1 MLRGENRHNDVRFAI
16 AIKNKILIYRMRKD
30 VGMKT
35 AETQVASPKPIVL
48 SKKDRRRTARGQGKE
63 GGQNDLD
70 RGRSPMKRIL
80 TLFVLMVF
88 LLAAVHCAS
97 WNKTTKGAVIGGA
110 GGAVVGGVIG
120 HAAGSTLLGAILG
133 AAVGGAAGAII
144 GNYMD
149 KQAAEMQRDI
159 EGAEVQR
166 IGEGI
171 KITFDSG
178 ILFDIDKS
186 DLRPVSKT
194 NLAELAKILNKY
206 PDTNILIEGHTDNT
220 GSDDHN
226 MTLSKDRAQ
235 AVAFYMA
242 TLEVESARFS
252 TAGYGETQPI
262 VMNDT
267 AEGRQKNRRVD
278 IAVIANDKLKKAAE
292 EKAKG

>member
-1 MLRGENRHNDVRFAI
+1 
-16 AIKNKILIYRMRKD
+16 
-30 VGMKT
+30 
-35 AETQVASPKPIVL
+35 
-48 SKKDRRRTARGQGKE
+48 
-63 GGQNDLD
+63 
-70 RGRSPMKRIL
+70 MKRFL
-80 TLFVLMVF
+80 TVLVLLVF
-88 LLAAVHCAS
+88 LLAAVDCAS
-97 WNKTTKGAVIGGA
+97 WNKTTRGAVIGGA
-110 GGAVVGGVIG
+110 GGAVIGGVIG
-120 HAAGSTLLGAILG
+120 RAAGNTLLGAILG
-133 AAVGGAAGAII
+133 AAVGGAAGAFI

-149 KQAAEMQRDI
+149 KQAAEMQRDL

-186 DLRPVSKT
+186 DLRPVSQT

-206 PDTNILIEGHTDNT
+206 PDTNILVEGHTDDT
-220 GSDDHN
+220 GTDDYN

-235 AVAFYMA
+235 AVASYLA
-242 TLEVESARFS
+242 TVEVKSARFS

-267 AEGRQKNRRVD
+267 PEGRQKNRRVD

>member
-1 MLRGENRHNDVRFAI
+1 
-16 AIKNKILIYRMRKD
+16 
-30 VGMKT
+30 
-35 AETQVASPKPIVL
+35 
-48 SKKDRRRTARGQGKE
+48 
-63 GGQNDLD
+63 
-70 RGRSPMKRIL
+70 MKRIL
-80 TLFVLMVF
+80 TVFVLMVF
-88 LLAAVHCAS
+88 LLAAVDCAS
-97 WNKTTKGAVIGGA
+97 WNKTTRGAVIGGA
-110 GGAVVGGVIG
+110 GGAVLGGVIG

-133 AAVGGAAGAII
+133 AAVGGAAGAFI

-149 KQAAEMQRDI
+149 KQAAEMQRDL

-186 DLRPVSKT
+186 DLRPVSQT
-194 NLAELAKILNKY
+194 NLADLAKILNKY

-220 GSDDHN
+220 GSDDYN

-235 AVAFYMA
+235 TVALYMA
-242 TLEVESARFS
+242 TLEVKSARFS

-267 AEGRQKNRRVD
+267 PEGRQKNRRVD
-278 IAVIANDKLKKAAE
+278 IAVIANDKLKKAAQ
-292 EKAKG
+292 EKAKS

>member
-1 MLRGENRHNDVRFAI
+1 
-16 AIKNKILIYRMRKD
+16 
-30 VGMKT
+30 
-35 AETQVASPKPIVL
+35 
-48 SKKDRRRTARGQGKE
+48 
-63 GGQNDLD
+63 
-70 RGRSPMKRIL
+70 MKRIL

-88 LLAAVHCAS
+88 LLAAVDCAS
-97 WNKTTKGAVIGGA
+97 WNKTTRGAVIGGA
-110 GGAVVGGVIG
+110 GGAVLGGVIG

-133 AAVGGAAGAII
+133 AAVGGTAGAFI

-149 KQAAEMQRDI
+149 KQAAEMQRDL

-186 DLRPVSKT
+186 DLRPVSQT
-194 NLAELAKILNKY
+194 NLTELAKILNKY

-220 GSDDHN
+220 GPDDHN

-242 TLEVESARFS
+242 TLEVKSARFS

-267 AEGRQKNRRVD
+267 PEGRQKNRRVD
-278 IAVIANDKLKKAAE
+278 IAVIANDKLKKAAQ
-292 EKAKG
+292 EKAKS

>member
-1 MLRGENRHNDVRFAI
+1 
-16 AIKNKILIYRMRKD
+16 
-30 VGMKT
+30 
-35 AETQVASPKPIVL
+35 
-48 SKKDRRRTARGQGKE
+48 
-63 GGQNDLD
+63 
-70 RGRSPMKRIL
+70 MKRLL
-80 TLFVLMVF
+80 TVFVLMVF
-88 LLAAVHCAS
+88 LLAAVDCAS
-97 WNKTTKGAVIGGA
+97 WNKTTRGAVIGGA
-110 GGAVVGGVIG
+110 GGAVLGGVIG

-133 AAVGGAAGAII
+133 AAVGGAAGAFI

-149 KQAAEMQRDI
+149 KQAAEMQRDL

-186 DLRPVSKT
+186 DLRPVSQT

-235 AVAFYMA
+235 AVALYMA
-242 TLEVESARFS
+242 TLDVKSARFS

-278 IAVIANDKLKKAAE
+278 IAVIANDKLKKAAQ

>member
-1 MLRGENRHNDVRFAI
+1 
-16 AIKNKILIYRMRKD
+16 
-30 VGMKT
+30 
-35 AETQVASPKPIVL
+35 
-48 SKKDRRRTARGQGKE
+48 
-63 GGQNDLD
+63 
-70 RGRSPMKRIL
+70 MKRIL

-149 KQAAEMQRDI
+149 KQAAEMQRDL

-194 NLAELAKILNKY
+194 NLAELATILNKY

>member
-1 MLRGENRHNDVRFAI
+1 
-16 AIKNKILIYRMRKD
+16 
-30 VGMKT
+30 
-35 AETQVASPKPIVL
+35 
-48 SKKDRRRTARGQGKE
+48 
-63 GGQNDLD
+63 
-70 RGRSPMKRIL
+70 MKRFL
-80 TLFVLMVF
+80 TVFVLLVF
-88 LLAAVHCAS
+88 LLAAVDCAS
-97 WNKTTKGAVIGGA
+97 WNKTTQGAVIGGA

-133 AAVGGAAGAII
+133 AAVGGAAGAYI

-149 KQAAEMQRDI
+149 KQAAEMQRDL

-186 DLRPVSKT
+186 DLRPVSQT
-194 NLAELAKILNKY
+194 NLADLAKILNKY

-220 GSDDHN
+220 GTDAYN

-235 AVAFYMA
+235 AVAFYLA
-242 TLEVESARFS
+242 TLDVKSARFS

-267 AEGRQKNRRVD
+267 PEGRQKNRRVD
-278 IAVIANDKLKKAAE
+278 IAVIANDKLKKAAQ
-292 EKAKG
+292 EKTKS